1 MVFERALPRRH
12 SLLSALAL
20 TALATVTFAGPADA
34 RRDRYYGYDNYY
46 EPEREQ
52 EAAEPAEQPKL
63 DRPVGQPRLAVV
75 SLGDQRVT
83 IYDANG
89 QIMQGSISSGATP
102 NDTPPGI
109 YAILQKNREH
119 YSNRY
124 DDARMPFMQRIT
136 WTGMALHGGV
146 LPGYPASHGCIRL
159 NESFANQLF
168 DMTKLGMRVVVS
180 RNNMA
185 PSDISHPLLFKPAPF
200 RDNVAMLSPAAV
212 SVLNAS
218 EGGNDTRYSGGGQN
232 DPPELATR
240 TAALQA
246 IMTSK
251 AAEAEELGKKAD
263 AARLEAKQKQRE
275 SAKAAKAL
283 RTAENA
289 YKGAQEWL
297 ADAEKDLASATK
309 DNKEKAIKRAEEQ
322 KAKATAKIAEAKA
335 KLDAVT
341 AETGPALEAAK
352 KAANVAKAAEDEK
365 ATAAAAARDAERKLS
380 PVSVFISL
388 KTKKLYIRQAMEQI
402 YEGDVT
408 IRDPDAPIG
417 THIFTAVDYKPGGHD
432 MRWNVVS
439 IAGRQPGEP
448 EKSSGMNKRARNAI
462 VESIPTDVN
471 AAQAALGRIEIPQE
485 TMEKISELVLPGS
498 SLIVSDEAAHKETG
512 KATDFIVLI
521 SGEPQGGII
530 LRPKPR
536 NEYYDDF
543 YGGGFGPWGYD
554 NRGYDGYDRRRRR
567 GPSGPFGGQF
577 KWW

>member
-1 MVFERALPRRH
+1 MVTERAVRRPLLPA
-12 SLLSALAL
+12 ALMAI
-20 TALATVTFAGPADA
+20 AAVTFAGPADA
-34 RRDRYYGYDNYY
+34 RRDRYYSEYS
-46 EPEREQ
+46 EPEAEADS
-52 EAAEPAEQPKL
+52 EAALPKL
-63 DRPVGQPRLAVV
+63 NRPAGGQPRLAIV

-89 QIMQGSISSGATP
+89 QIMQGPISSGATP

-136 WTGMALHGGV
+136 WNGMALHGGV

-159 NESFANQLF
+159 REDFANQLF
-168 DMTKLGMRVVVS
+168 DMTKLGLRVIVS

-185 PSDISHPLLFKPAPF
+185 PSDIAHPLLFKPTPF
-200 RDNVAMLSPAAV
+200 RDNVAVLSAAV
-212 SVLNAS
+212 ATVPTPS
-218 EGGNDTRYSGGGQN
+218 EDGNDTRYDGGGQN

-246 IMTSK
+246 IVAAKS
-251 AAEAEELGKKAD
+251 AEARELEGKAD
-263 AARLEAKQKQRE
+263 AARLLAKQKTRE
-275 SAKAAKAL
+275 SARAAKAV
-283 RTAENA
+283 RTAENV
-289 YKGAQEWL
+289 YKNAVEWL
-297 ADAEKDLASATK
+297 ADAERDLTRAKKPSAVT
-309 DNKEKAIKRAEEQ
+309 RAEEQ
-322 KAKATAKIAEAKA
+322 KAKATAKIAETKA
-335 KLDAVT
+335 KLEAVK
-341 AETGPALEAAK
+341 AETQPALEEAAR
-352 KAANVAKAAEDEK
+352 ATEAAKAAEAEK

-380 PVSVFISL
+380 PVSVFVSL
-388 KTKKLYIRQAMEQI
+388 KAKKLYIRQAMEQI

-408 IRDPDAPIG
+408 IRDPETPIG
-417 THIFTAVDYKPGGHD
+417 THIFTAVDYQPGGRD

-448 EKSSGMNKRARNAI
+448 EKSSGMNSDRRDASIEA
-462 VESIPTDVN
+462 IPTD
-471 AAQAALGRIEIPQE
+471 AAAAKAALDRVDIPRE
-485 TMEKISELVLPGS
+485 TAQRISELVLPGS
-498 SLIVSDEAAHKETG
+498 SLIVSDEAAHKETN

-536 NEYYDDF
+536 PEYYDDF
-543 YGGGFGPWGYD
+543 YGGGFGWGYD
-554 NRGYDGYDRRRRR
+554 NRGYGGYDNRRRRR
-567 GPSGPFGGQF
+567 GGAPYGPFGGPF